1 MFSVNIDKL
10 VVMTDAQ
17 LAAYKKIASGL
28 AGEFDKKSVAVYGN
42 PVVAFKIAA
51 KIMEAGKKVT
61 FVDCDVTKS
70 AFLGKYKLGKELG
83 GVCEFVA
90 GEKEVKDIICKT
102 NYENLRLIFTGN
114 VEEKS
119 SVNLGSD
126 ALNKLIDAF
135 KAEDDVVVIA
145 AGSDANVAK
154 KCDGVVVVADGTD
167 YSEEAT
173 HKLVDDLMAKGCE
186 CAGVILENC

>member
-10 VVMTDAQ
+10 VTMTDAQ

-28 AGEFDKKSVAVYGN
+28 AGEFNKKAVAIYGN

-51 KIMEAGKKVT
+51 KVAETGKKVA
-61 FVDCDVTKS
+61 FIDCDVTKS
-70 AFLGKYKLGKELG
+70 AFIGKYKLGKELG
-83 GVCEFVA
+83 GVCEYVA
-90 GEKEVKDIICKT
+90 GEKEAKDIICKT
-102 NYENLRLIFTGN
+102 NNENLKLVFTGN

-119 SVNLGSD
+119 VDMSSEAVNR
-126 ALNKLIDAF
+126 LIKDF
-135 KAEDDVVVIA
+135 LAEDEIVVIA

-154 KCDGVVVVADGTD
+154 KCDGVVVVADGAE
-167 YSEEAT
+167 YSEEET